1 MDKIILGVERMEEKS
16 TANIRKG
23 EVWESPGAPGTV
35 KEGAGDKDSLCVAVG
50 QGERGWSK

>member
-1 MDKIILGVERMEEKS
+1 MEEKS